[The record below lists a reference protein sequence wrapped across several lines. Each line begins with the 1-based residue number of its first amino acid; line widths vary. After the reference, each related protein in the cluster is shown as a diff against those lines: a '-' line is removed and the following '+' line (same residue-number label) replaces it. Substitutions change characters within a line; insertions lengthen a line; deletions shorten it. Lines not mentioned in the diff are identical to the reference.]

1 MYVYKRGENVN
12 IYPRN
17 GVGSGGGGVYY
28 RYHRG
33 RVIKMS
39 LARLPGGPRA
49 LHDADVFNTQRFRR
63 ACIVR
68 EHRAAA
74 PPSPLC
80 RRFECGSRGGGFYT
94 SGVNT
99 ATFP

>member
-1 MYVYKRGENVN
+1 MN

-17 GVGSGGGGVYY
+17 GVGSGEGSGGGGVYY

-39 LARLPGGPRA
+39 LARLPGGSRA

-68 EHRAAA
+68 EHRASA
-74 PPSPLC
+74 PPPPG
-80 RRFECGSRGGGFYT
+80 RFECGSRGGGFYT
-94 SGVNT
+94 SGVNPD
-99 ATFP
+99 TFP